1 MNNLTILTGANF
13 EEISTP
19 IVELINSFLTPALA
33 IVGAIGVLYCI
44 VLGVN
49 YAKAAEPQEHE
60 KAKNHLKNA
69 IIGFILI
76 FVLMLALK
84 IGTSIMT
91 KWYNDNAKTTKPA
104 TTQTTTEQSVND
116 VDVDDIDEV

>member
-1 MNNLTILTGANF
+1 MNQLANVILAGGADF
-13 EEISTP
+13 SQVSTP

-49 YAKAAEPQEHE
+49 YAKASEPQEHE

-76 FVLMLALK
+76 FVLMVALK

-91 KWYNDNAKTTKPA
+91 KWYQDNA
-104 TTQTTTEQSVND
+104 QGSNTTTEQT
-116 VDVDDIDEV
+116 DDGK